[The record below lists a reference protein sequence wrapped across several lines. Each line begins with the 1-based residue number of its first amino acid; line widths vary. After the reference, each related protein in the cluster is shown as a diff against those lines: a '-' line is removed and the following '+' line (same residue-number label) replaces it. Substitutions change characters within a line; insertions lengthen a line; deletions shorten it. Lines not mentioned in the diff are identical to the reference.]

1 MKLLKKTVFRNKEQN
16 SILKQLA
23 VQIKVRKAATKLQN
37 VWPSAGSLSRRYV
50 TQNLSAHKRYV
61 LTAP

>member
-50 TQNLSAHKRYV
+50 TQNSSAHKRYG
-61 LTAP
+61 LSAP